1 MESVIHAHQLRSSDK
16 NCSMWNV
23 VSQMFDSVMCL
34 SDVPGLN
41 KTNLGT
47 KLQN

>member
-1 MESVIHAHQLRSSDK
+1 MESIIHAYQLRSSDK

-41 KTNLGT
+41 KTNLRIET
-47 KLQN
+47 Q